1 MEGGTIEGYGEE
13 GKDEDRDVMAIVDS
27 EEDELSLF
35 EEAGTDETSEV
46 VLDVSP
52 I

>member
-1 MEGGTIEGYGEE
+1 MIEGYGEE